1 MLQGL
6 LMSGFVDQ
14 VLCPHPRPTNALH
27 GGALFQNR
35 RPRPHAVRTASRV
48 AVYPD
53 EPPPREITAKHV
65 SQALPRPDPA
75 IESPTRDR

>member
-1 MLQGL
+1 MLPGL
-6 LMSGFVDQ
+6 LMSGFVDR

-27 GGALFQNR
+27 GGGIV
-35 RPRPHAVRTASRV
+35 PKPPPSASCGPDASGV